1 MNKKTFLVA
10 LFLGAQALFSQNAPK
25 YKNPKLPVEERV
37 QDLLSRMT
45 AEEKFWQM
53 FMIPGDL
60 SDGAENYKNGIFG
73 FQVSAKGSTDASNQI
88 LDYSAASNAQ
98 ETVKLINKIQKY
110 FVEKTRLGIPII
122 AFDEALH
129 GLVRDGATAFPQSIS
144 LAATFDPALVKRV
157 STAIAMES
165 KSRGIRQILSPVVN
179 LASDVRWGR
188 VEETYGEDP
197 FLSSK
202 MGVAYVSSFEE
213 RGVITTPKHFL
224 ANSGDGGR
232 DSYPIDYNE
241 RYLEEYQLPPFRAC
255 FTEGGSRSVMTSYN
269 SLNGSPCTANDW
281 LLNKKLKGEMNFKG
295 FIISDAN
302 AVGGGNVLHYT
313 AKDYPESSAN
323 AINNGLDVI
332 FQTAFDHYKL
342 FQPPFLDG
350 RIDQKNI
357 DESVARVLRLKFE
370 LGLFENPYAD
380 EKETNKWNGNP
391 LHKLLSREAAEKGI
405 VLLKNE
411 TKVLPLQ
418 KTIKSIALIG
428 NDITE
433 ARLGGYSG
441 PGNGKVSMLDGI
453 KAKLGKSVAINL
465 AEGCARK
472 STAYTVVPNSN
483 LFTVEN
489 GKSVNGLT
497 GEYFNNVQVNG
508 NPVVKR
514 VDNAI
519 NFDWTLYSPDQAR
532 INYDFYSVKWTG
544 KIKSPLAGTYKIGFE
559 GNDGYRLY
567 LNGKL
572 IIDNWKSQSYGT
584 KLADFTFEKGKEY
597 DIRAEFFESQG
608 YAKLKLI
615 WNVGR
620 DNDWQNKID
629 EAVAAAKKS
638 DVAVIAAGIEEGE
651 FNDRA
656 YLGLLGHQE
665 ELINAVA
672 ATGKPVVV
680 ILVGG
685 SAVTMDKWI
694 NNVPSILDVWY
705 PGEDGGNAVAN
716 ILFGDKNPAGRLP
729 ITFPVF
735 EGQLPL
741 VYNHKP
747 TGRSDDYTNLNGAPL
762 FPFGYGL
769 SYASFEY
776 SNLKFAKKQIGK
788 SEGTKVSC
796 TIKNISNVDGD
807 EVVQLYVRD
816 VLASLAQPVKQLKGF
831 QRISLKA
838 GESKEVTF
846 EINKETLQLL
856 NQDMKWVVEPG
867 DFRIM
872 IGASSRD
879 IRLRDI
885 LTVTE

>member
-144 LAATFDPALVKRV
+144 LAATFDPTLVKRV

-411 TKVLPLQ
+411 NKVLPLQ

-489 GKSVNGLT
+489 DKSVSGLT

-544 KIKSPLAGTYKIGFE
+544 KIKSSLAGTYKIGFE

-615 WNVGR
+615 WNVGI

-796 TIKNISNVDGD
+796 TIKNTSNVDGD

>member
-1 MNKKTFLVA
+1 MNKKIFLLG
-10 LFLGAQALFSQNAPK
+10 LFLGFQSLFSQNTPK
-25 YKNPKLPVEERV
+25 YKNPKFPVEERV

-45 AEEKFWQM
+45 TEEKFWQM

-60 SDGAENYKNGIFG
+60 SDGEANYKNGIFG

-88 LDYSAASNAQ
+88 LDYSAASNAK

-144 LAATFDPALVKRV
+144 LAATFDPGLVKRV
-157 STAIAMES
+157 STAIALES

-232 DSYPIDYNE
+232 DSYPIDYSE

-269 SLNGSPCTANDW
+269 TINGSPCTANDW

-313 AKDYPESSAN
+313 AKDYSESGAN

-332 FQTAFDHYKL
+332 FQTAYDHYKL

-350 RIDQKNI
+350 RIDMKNI
-357 DESVARVLRLKFE
+357 DEAVARVLRLKFE

-391 LHKLLSREAAEKGI
+391 AHKLLSREAAEKGM

-411 TKVLPLQ
+411 NNVLPL
-418 KTIKSIALIG
+418 KKSIKSIALIG
-428 NDITE
+428 NDIIE

-441 PGNGKVSMLDGI
+441 PGNGKVNMLDGI
-453 KAKLGKSVAINL
+453 KAKLEASAQVNFAAGVARRSK
-465 AEGCARK
+465 E
-472 STAYTVVPNSN
+472 YVPVPSIR
-483 LFTVEN
+483 LTSIEN
-489 GKSVNGLT
+489 GKTKNGLV
-497 GEYFNNVQVNG
+497 GEYFNNVQLSG
-508 NPVVKR
+508 SPVLTR
-514 VDNAI
+514 VDQGI
-519 NFDWTLYSPDQAR
+519 NFDWTLYSPDQEK
-532 INYDFYSVKWTG
+532 INYDFYSARWSG
-544 KIKSPLAGTYKIGFE
+544 KIKSPETGTYKIGFE
-559 GNDGYRLY
+559 GNDGFRLY

-572 IIDNWKSQSYGT
+572 VIDNWKSQTYST
-584 KLADFTFEKGKEY
+584 KLVDFNFEKDKEY
-597 DIRAEFFESQG
+597 DIKIEFFESQG
-608 YAKLKLI
+608 YAKFKLV
-615 WNVGR
+615 WNVGV
-620 DNDWQNKID
+620 NNNWQSKID
-629 EAVAAAKKS
+629 EAVAVAKKS

-680 ILVGG
+680 VLVGG
-685 SAVTMDKWI
+685 SAITMDKWI

-705 PGEDGGNAVAN
+705 PGEDGGHAVAN
-716 ILFGDKNPAGRLP
+716 ILFGDRNPAGRLP

-762 FPFGYGL
+762 FPFGFGL
-769 SYASFEY
+769 SYSTFEY
-776 SNLKFAKKQIGK
+776 SNLRFDKKQIGK
-788 SEGTKVSC
+788 SESTKAYC
-796 TIKNISNVDGD
+796 TIKNTSNVDGD

-816 VLASLAQPVKQLKGF
+816 VLASVAQPIKQLKGF

-838 GESKEVTF
+838 GESKEISF
-846 EINKETLQLL
+846 EINKETLKML
-856 NQDMKWVVEPG
+856 NGEMNWVVEPG

-879 IRLRDI
+879 IRLREVI
-885 LTVTE
+885 TVLE